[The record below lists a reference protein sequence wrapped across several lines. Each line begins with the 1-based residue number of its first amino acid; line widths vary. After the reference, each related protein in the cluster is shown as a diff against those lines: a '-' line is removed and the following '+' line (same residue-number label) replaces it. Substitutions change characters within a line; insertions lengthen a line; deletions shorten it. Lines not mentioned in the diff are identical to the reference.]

1 MKIGKWTINV
11 RYILL
16 FIILAA
22 LLTYIPL
29 SGNRRTMNIAIIAFL
44 YIVLGESWNILAG
57 MAGLFNIVHAT
68 FFGIG
73 VYAISIGLSKFKLP
87 VIVCILIGM
96 IVNVL
101 LATIVGYIGS
111 KLAGLYFTMALIGVN
126 QTIYAISVQWYA
138 LTGGT
143 TGTSLPRSY
152 LMEKSTI
159 YLIGL
164 GLAIFSVAVFALIRQ
179 SRWGTHFVTLRE
191 NPELSSAL
199 GSNIGRWRI
208 LATILSACLASLG
221 GSFYA
226 FHLMNNNPEVFSGTF
241 SLKILMVVIVGGIGS
256 VWGPVFGIILVV
268 LDELVRGM
276 MPSQFAPY
284 SVIIY
289 ALALILVALKR
300 PEGLISLK
308 SVFMKKAADER
319 LSMSAK

>member
-1 MKIGKWTINV
+1 MKLGKWTINV

-16 FIILAA
+16 FIIVAA

-44 YIVLGESWNILAG
+44 YIILGQSWNILAG

-73 VYAISIGLSKFKLP
+73 VYAMTIGLSKFKLP
-87 VIVCILIGM
+87 LVVCILVGI
-96 IVNVL
+96 IINVFM
-101 LATIVGYIGS
+101 ATLVGYIGS
-111 KLAGLYFTMALIGVN
+111 KLDGLYFTMALIGLN
-126 QTIYAISVQWYA
+126 QTIYALSVQWYA
-138 LTGGT
+138 LTGGA
-143 TGTSLPRSY
+143 TGTSMPRAY
-152 LMEKSTI
+152 LLDKSTI

-164 GLAIFSVAVFALIRQ
+164 GLAIFATALFAFIRK

-191 NPELSSAL
+191 NPELASAL

-208 LATILSACLASLG
+208 LATIISASLASVG

-241 SLKILMVVIVGGIGS
+241 SLKMLMVVIVGGIGH
-256 VWGPVFGIILVV
+256 VWGPVFGIVLVV

-300 PEGLISLK
+300 PDGLISLK
-308 SVFMKKAADER
+308 SVFARKADER
-319 LSMSAK
+319 LSMETK